1 MADFLAIDYKH
12 ASTWHSCLASSH
24 PAVFFRYGV
33 GLFRDVTRGTDVPCM
48 YQCVYAVL
56 VLSLQVLKIV
66 KCCIA
71 AGWSGSYSDEVS
83 LFRFPTNDSNGA
95 SKFGKL

>member
-1 MADFLAIDYKH
+1 
-12 ASTWHSCLASSH
+12 
-24 PAVFFRYGV
+24 
-33 GLFRDVTRGTDVPCM
+33 M

-71 AGWSGSYSDEVS
+71 AGCSGSYSDEVS
-83 LFRFPTNDSNGA
+83 LFGFLQMTAMEPA
-95 SKFGKL
+95 SLANCRDGILSSVSQALQQKLF